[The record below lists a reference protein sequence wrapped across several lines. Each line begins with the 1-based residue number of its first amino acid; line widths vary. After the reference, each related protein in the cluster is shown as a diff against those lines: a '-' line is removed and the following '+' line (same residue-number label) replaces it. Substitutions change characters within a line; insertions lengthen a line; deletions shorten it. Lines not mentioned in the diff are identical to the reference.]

1 MNSRPKIQLA
11 IACGICLT
19 VGVLAVSLPGYYI
32 HQNRDD
38 TLTQVSTID
47 AILNGLYDGII
58 TYGELQV
65 YGDFGIG
72 TFEGL
77 DGEMVALNGD
87 SYQIKADGVAY
98 PVTEDRTA
106 GGHVLEFVVKDAEL
120 TVDYSSELH
129 IILPDTEEFNSLDL
143 TLSKKKE
150 LEEAEK

>member
-1 MNSRPKIQLA
+1 MNSRPNIQLA
-11 IACGICLT
+11 IACVICLT
-19 VGVLAVSLPGYYI
+19 VGVLAGSLPGYYI

-47 AILNGLYDGII
+47 AILNGLYDCII

-87 SYQIKADGVAY
+87 FYQI
-98 PVTEDRTA
+98 
-106 GGHVLEFVVKDAEL
+106 
-120 TVDYSSELH
+120 
-129 IILPDTEEFNSLDL
+129 NSLDL